1 MVTNAP
7 CPQVAK
13 GIKVLEEIDAALR
26 EGGSAAKKADALQAL
41 SGKFYQI
48 IPHSFG
54 RQRPPVIDTPELL
67 QQKFD
72 LVTMLGDIEIAQAI
86 QKDVEDN
93 TDAKYAQLQAD
104 LTLLKPSDDVVK
116 KIRGYIQATGDDDGK
131 LLEVWAC
138 DRHGEGARFAA
149 HNKLENRRLL
159 WHGTNVA
166 VVAAILKS
174 GLRIMPTASSG
185 SRVGR
190 GIYLA
195 SEFSKSRGCVQ
206 HTQAQPRLCI
216 KKRTRLA
223 HLLCSLLLKMH
234 TFRW

>member
-1 MVTNAP
+1 VTNAP
-7 CPQVAK
+7 FPQVAK

-26 EGGSAAKKADALQAL
+26 EGGSAKKALQEL

-67 QQKFD
+67 QEKFD

-86 QKDVEDN
+86 QKDVADN

-104 LTLLKPSDDVVK
+104 LTLLKPSDDVVG
-116 KIRGYIQATGDDDGK
+116 KIRQYIQATGRDDSK
-131 LLEVWAC
+131 LLEVWTC
-138 DRHGEGARFAA
+138 NRHGEGARFAA

-159 WHGTNVA
+159 WHGTNIA

-195 SEFSKSRGCVQ
+195 SEHSKSRGFVLI
-206 HTQAQPRLCI
+206 TLRRL
-216 KKRTRLA
+216 RAL
-223 HLLCSLLLKMH
+223 
-234 TFRW
+234 

>member
-1 MVTNAP
+1 MTNAP

-13 GIKVLEEIDAALR
+13 GIKVLEEIEAALR
-26 EGGSAAKKADALQAL
+26 GGGSAANKALQEL

-54 RQRPPVIDTPELL
+54 RQRPPVIDTLELL
-67 QQKFD
+67 QEKFD

-86 QKDVEDN
+86 QKDVADN

-104 LTLLKPSDDVVK
+104 LTLLKPSDDVFG
-116 KIRGYIQATGDDDGK
+116 KIRGYIQATGRDDGK

-138 DRHGEGARFAA
+138 NRHGEGARFAA
-149 HNKLENRRLL
+149 HDKLENRRLL
-159 WHGTNVA
+159 WHGTNIA

-174 GLRIMPTASSG
+174 GLRIMPSAG
-185 SRVGR
+185 GRVGR

-195 SEFSKSRGCVQ
+195 SEHSKSRGCV
-206 HTQAQPRLCI
+206 L
-216 KKRTRLA
+216 RTHA
-223 HLLCSLLLKMH
+223 
-234 TFRW
+234 